1 MDRCPSLCGNDAM
14 APLHQ
19 HLFAAAYTLALLGGL
34 TAIWFRPP
42 VSDWPAWVQAVGSIA
57 AIMAAIWIAQWQAS
71 RERLK
76 DDELRL
82 RRERAARAVTPL
94 ALTQICAWAEET
106 ISSWR
111 EAAHRIQADP
121 FERAFG
127 EGMGESG
134 VPDPADV
141 VFSKVPDSAVRD
153 IQAMIEA
160 CSKEEAKP
168 YVALLQVLQV
178 QQTRAAGYVADINSP
193 RSAMA
198 AEYCL
203 GQVVETA
210 EVYARASEL
219 FDHARDEE
227 AQNETPVTRR
237 QIATAL
243 YLARAYEDL
252 YPDLAQIADR
262 RYGAR
267 MPAVEEDAAN
277 SA

>member
-1 MDRCPSLCGNDAM
+1 M

-19 HLFAAAYTLALLGGL
+19 QIFATAYAVVLLCGLAAF
-34 TAIWFRPP
+34 WFRPP
-42 VSDWPAWVQAVGSIA
+42 ATDWPAWVQAVGSVA
-57 AIMAAIWIAQWQAS
+57 AIVAAIWIAQWQAS

-76 DDELRL
+76 ENELRL

-106 ISSWR
+106 MSSWR
-111 EAAHRIQADP
+111 EAARRIEAGP
-121 FERAFG
+121 FERTFG
-127 EGMGESG
+127 ENMGEPG

-141 VFSKVPDSAVRD
+141 VFLKVPDSAVRD

-160 CSKEEAKP
+160 CSKDEAKP

-210 EVYARASEL
+210 EVYARASDL
-219 FDHARDEE
+219 FEHARDEG
-227 AQNETPVTRR
+227 AQNETQVSR
-237 QIATAL
+237 QQIGTAL
-243 YLARAYEDL
+243 YLARAYEDM
-252 YPDLAQIADR
+252 YPGLAGIADR
-262 RYGAR
+262 KYGVR
-267 MPAVEEDAAN
+267 MPVEHQDARR
-277 SA
+277 

>member
-1 MDRCPSLCGNDAM
+1 
-14 APLHQ
+14 
-19 HLFAAAYTLALLGGL
+19 
-34 TAIWFRPP
+34 
-42 VSDWPAWVQAVGSIA
+42 
-57 AIMAAIWIAQWQAS
+57 
-71 RERLK
+71 
-76 DDELRL
+76 
-82 RRERAARAVTPL
+82 
-94 ALTQICAWAEET
+94 
-106 ISSWR
+106 
-111 EAAHRIQADP
+111 
-121 FERAFG
+121 
-127 EGMGESG
+127 
-134 VPDPADV
+134 
-141 VFSKVPDSAVRD
+141 
-153 IQAMIEA
+153 
-160 CSKEEAKP
+160 
-168 YVALLQVLQV
+168 
-178 QQTRAAGYVADINSP
+178 
-193 RSAMA
+193 MA

-227 AQNETPVTRR
+227 AQNETPVTRL